1 MTPDEIKNMAVKL
14 KPMPEGL
21 NAAEQLYFVTMRTL
35 SADYHAKRMSAEQAR
50 KEGLLAR
57 REFEHNAFDI
67 KLWKHS
73 AQLWKDIE
81 MKATRFA
88 KEHTIEAADEFFRTV
103 YGLGENWRAVRP
115 LKEITQEDNK
125 NAKD

>member
-14 KPMPEGL
+14 QPMPEGL
-21 NAAEQLYFVTMRTL
+21 NAAEQLYFATMRTL
-35 SADYHAKRMSAEQAR
+35 SADYRAKRMSAEQAR

-57 REFEHNAFDI
+57 REFDKNAFDI

-103 YGLGENWRAVRP
+103 YGLVESWRAVRP
-115 LKEITQEDNK
+115 LKEIKQEDSK
-125 NAKD
+125 NAND

>member
-1 MTPDEIKNMAVKL
+1 MRADEIKTLAVKL
-14 KPMPEGL
+14 QPMPDGL
-21 NAAEQLYFVTMRTL
+21 DAAEQLYFVTMRTL
-35 SADYHAKRMSAEQAR
+35 SADYRAKRMSAEQAK
-50 KEGLLAR
+50 KEGLQAR
-57 REFEHNAFDI
+57 REFERNAFDI

-115 LKEITQEDNK
+115 LKEVQDE
-125 NAKD
+125 AKSVQ